1 MTGLID
7 GGSEVECARR
17 VPGRLARTLGRVNVL
32 TWMSMLPVCCPSSV
46 KSHPR

>member
-1 MTGLID
+1 MTGLMD
-7 GGSEVECARR
+7 GGSEADCAPG
-17 VPGRLARTLGRVNVL
+17 VPWRLGMTLERVNVL